1 MTKCNI
7 CGKKLFA
14 GGPTCYKCSSWAWRI
29 LAAGLGILMMTVA
42 LWGCG
47 GAVGDITDPAMQNAW
62 MNGDCDSVPPPPT
75 LTLWEIHDLVGSGQ
89 KRGEADHVCF
99 GWVIYG
105 RQVVGDEYLQD
116 AYLGVYP
123 PELQSAEELPM
134 DRLDRLMEEECGL
147 CTFEVFMAAR
157 GESR

>member
-1 MTKCNI
+1 MLMRLT
-7 CGKKLFA
+7 LVAMFA
-14 GGPTCYKCSSWAWRI
+14 
-29 LAAGLGILMMTVA
+29 LA
-42 LWGCG
+42 GCG
-47 GAVGDITDPAMQNAW
+47 GGPVGDITDPAMQDAW

-89 KRGEADHVCF
+89 KRGEADHICF

-123 PELQSAEELPM
+123 PELQSDDELPM
-134 DRLDRLMEEECGL
+134 DRLDRLMEEECGGL

-157 GESR
+157 GAGR

>member
-1 MTKCNI
+1 MSELGNAI
-7 CGKKLFA
+7 SGAFQLLMWLVA
-14 GGPTCYKCSSWAWRI
+14 V
-29 LAAGLGILMMTVA
+29 LAAAVVLLGTLLLV
-42 LWGCG
+42 GCSEP
-47 GAVGDITDPAMQNAW
+47 VGDITDPAMQNAW
-62 MNGDCDSVPPPPT
+62 MDGDCDVPPPPT

-116 AYLGVYP
+116 AYLGIYP
-123 PELQSAEELPM
+123 AELQADELPM
-134 DRLDRLMEEECGL
+134 DRLDRLIEEECGL
-147 CTFEVFMAAR
+147 CTFDVFMAAR